1 MNFLY
6 PNMLWCLFALA
17 IPIVIHLFNFRRHK
31 IVYFSNTATLKTIE
45 QENAKTK
52 KLKYIIALI
61 MRMLFIAGLVF
72 AFAYPYNPEQKL
84 RTDDADNLVAVYI
97 DNSMSMHSQSSEIS
111 LIEDARSSARK
122 MVSNISPSQR
132 FVLLTNSHQPDNEYP
147 MNQDEMLMSVDAM
160 QTEASPLMFNN
171 LYENLQ
177 MIMKRNCFESA
188 SLFMYSDFQENM
200 MNMEGLV
207 ADSAIQIVAMPLAS
221 DYQQNIYIDT
231 VWLSSPILQKG
242 LANEINVRIVNESG
256 KEINGLPVNFE
267 IDGKS
272 VAFNTIDIP
281 TNGKNDV
288 AMQFIINDDNHGFIS
303 GTDAIHRV
311 SSYPASVSINDY
323 PITFDD
329 TYNFVLNVRPII
341 KIVELTS
348 NDSDVK
354 TRFIASQPSSPIV
367 TLFSNDSLFDYHS
380 VDPRRIDQQYLSD
393 CQMIIIDGDANLN
406 ETMWQTIRDF
416 ANDGGSVVVFPSE
429 VFEGSNNSEFSNDTL
444 SISTIAFQHPFFD
457 DIFVNIPNN
466 ADLPKVYKHV
476 QIDKKRFHNT
486 LSLISLQNGTSFFTL
501 SKIGSGNIFCFASQL
516 GKDWTNFADN
526 SLFVPIMYKIAMLG
540 GQMSRLSY
548 TLGVDKDLTIND
560 LTAFSEGDIRIHDE
574 KGNLEMIPM
583 VEMRNNRALIRL
595 YDELPGAGF
604 YTINKGDEVIETTA
618 WNDNRKESKMKFLDR
633 EEVDKLLKDK
643 GLNVLAVMKANEIHS
658 DDVMEMMV
666 RRSMLWKSFILLSL
680 ITMLIE
686 ILVLRFWK

>member
-1 MNFLY
+1 
-6 PNMLWCLFALA
+6 MLFGLFALA
-17 IPIVIHLFNFRRHK
+17 IPIIIHLFNFRRHK

-52 KLKYIIALI
+52 KLKYIISLI

-84 RTDDADNLVAVYI
+84 KVDDADNLVAVYI

-111 LIEDARSSARK
+111 LIEDARASARK
-122 MVSNISPSQR
+122 IVSNISPSQR
-132 FVLLTNSHQPDNEYP
+132 FVLLTNSRQPDNEYP
-147 MNQDEMLMSVDAM
+147 MNQDEMLMSIDAM
-160 QTEASPLMFNN
+160 QTEASPMSFNN

-177 MIMKRNCFESA
+177 MIMKRNGFKSA
-188 SLFMYSDFQENM
+188 SLFMYSDFQDNM
-200 MNMEGLV
+200 MSVDGLV
-207 ADSAIQIVAMPLAS
+207 ADSAIQLVAMPLKS

-242 LANEINVRIVNESG
+242 LANEINVRVVNESG
-256 KEINGLPVNFE
+256 KDINGLPVNFE

-281 TNGKNDV
+281 ANGKNEV
-288 AMQFIINDDNHGFIS
+288 AMQFVLHDS
-303 GTDAIHRV
+303 GENNAT
-311 SSYPASVSINDY
+311 VSINDY

-341 KIVELTS
+341 KIVELS
-348 NDSDVK
+348 AGVGDLSIK
-354 TRFIASQPSSPIV
+354 
-367 TLFSNDSLFDYHS
+367 TLFSNDSLFDYQ
-380 VDPRRIDQQYLSD
+380 VMNPYRIDQQYLSD
-393 CQMIIIDGDANLN
+393 CQMVVVDGEANLN
-406 ETMWQTIRDF
+406 ETMWQTIIDF
-416 ANDGGSVVVFPSE
+416 ANNGGSVVVFPSE
-429 VFEGSNNSEFSNDTL
+429 VSDKSNLSDDTL
-444 SISTIAFQHPFFD
+444 SISTISSHHEFFS

-476 QIDKKRFHNT
+476 QIDKKRFSNT
-486 LSLISLQNGTSFFTL
+486 LTLISLQNGTSFFTL
-501 SKIGSGNIFCFASQL
+501 SKIGGGNVFSIASQF

-526 SLFVPIMYKIAMLG
+526 ALFVPIMYKVAMLG
-540 GQMSRLSY
+540 GQMGRLSY
-548 TLGVDKDLTIND
+548 TLGVDKDILIND
-560 LTAFSEGDIRIHDE
+560 LTAFSDGDVRIRDAQ
-574 KGNLEMIPM
+574 GSFEMIPI

-604 YTINKGDEVIETTA
+604 YTVNKGDEVIETTA
-618 WNDNRKESKMKFLDR
+618 WNDSRKESKMKFLDR

-643 GLNVLAVMKANEIHS
+643 GLNVLAVMKADEIHS
-658 DDVMEMMV
+658 NDMMEMMV
-666 RRSMLWKSFILLSL
+666 RRSMLWKSFIILALISL
-680 ITMLIE
+680 LIE

>member
-17 IPIVIHLFNFRRHK
+17 IPIIIHLFNFRRHK

-84 RTDDADNLVAVYI
+84 KTDDADNLVAVYI

-111 LIEDARSSARK
+111 LIEDARTSARK

-132 FVLLTNSHQPDNEYP
+132 FVLLTNSRQLDNEYP
-147 MNQDEMLMSVDAM
+147 MNQDEMLMSIDAM

-177 MIMKRNCFESA
+177 MIMKRNGFKSA

-200 MNMEGLV
+200 MNMDGLV
-207 ADSAIQIVAMPLAS
+207 ADSAIQIVAMPLKS

-231 VWLSSPILQKG
+231 VWLSSPILQKD
-242 LANEINVRIVNESG
+242 LANEINVRIVNESD
-256 KEINGLPVNFE
+256 KEIKGLPVNFE
-267 IDGKS
+267 INGKAL
-272 VAFNTIDIP
+272 AFNTIDIHA
-281 TNGKNDV
+281 NGKNEV
-288 AMQFIINDDNHGFIS
+288 SMQFIIDSNNHGDIL
-303 GTDAIHRV
+303 GRDAIHRI
-311 SSYPASVSINDY
+311 SSMATVSINDF

-341 KIVELTS
+341 KIVELGGGE
-348 NDSDVK
+348 
-354 TRFIASQPSSPIV
+354 SPIA
-367 TLFSNDSLFDYHS
+367 TLFSNDSLFDYHAI
-380 VDPRRIDQQYLSD
+380 DPRRIDQQYLTD
-393 CQMIIIDGDANLN
+393 CQMIIVDGDANLN
-406 ETMWQTIRDF
+406 ETMWQEIIDF

-429 VFEGSNNSEFSNDTL
+429 ESERSVNSEFSDDTL
-444 SISTIAFQHPFFD
+444 SVSTIASQHDFFS

-466 ADLPKVYKHV
+466 ADLPKVYMHV
-476 QIDKKRFHNT
+476 QIDNKHFDNT
-486 LSLISLQNGTSFFTL
+486 LTLISLQNGTSFFTL
-501 SKIGSGNIFCFASQL
+501 SKVGNGNIFSFASQL

-540 GQMSRLSY
+540 GQMNRLSY
-548 TLGVDKDLTIND
+548 TLGIDKDIAIAG
-560 LTAFSEGDIRIHDE
+560 LTAFSEGDIHIRDE
-574 KGNLEMIPM
+574 KGDFEMIPM
-583 VEMRNNRALIRL
+583 VEMRNNRALVRL
-595 YDELPGAGF
+595 YDELPGAGL
-604 YTINKGDEVIETTA
+604 YTINKGDDVIETTA
-618 WNDNRKESKMKFLDR
+618 WNENRKESKMEFLDR
-633 EEVDKLLKDK
+633 EEVDKILKNN
-643 GLNVLAVMKANEIHS
+643 GLNVLAVMKADEIHS

-666 RRSMLWKSFILLSL
+666 RRSMMWKSFIILALISL
-680 ITMLIE
+680 LIE

>member
-1 MNFLY
+1 
-6 PNMLWCLFALA
+6 MLFGLFALA
-17 IPIVIHLFNFRRHK
+17 IPIIIHLFNFRRHK

-52 KLKYIIALI
+52 KLKYIISLI

-84 RTDDADNLVAVYI
+84 KVDDADNLVAVYI

-111 LIEDARSSARK
+111 LIEDARASARK
-122 MVSNISPSQR
+122 IVSNISPSQR
-132 FVLLTNSHQPDNEYP
+132 FVLLTNSRQPDNEYP
-147 MNQDEMLMSVDAM
+147 MNQDEMLMSIDAM
-160 QTEASPLMFNN
+160 QTEASPMSFNN

-177 MIMKRNCFESA
+177 MIMKRNGFKSA
-188 SLFMYSDFQENM
+188 SLFMYSDFQDNM
-200 MNMEGLV
+200 MSVDGLV
-207 ADSAIQIVAMPLAS
+207 ADSAIQLVAMPLKS

-242 LANEINVRIVNESG
+242 LANEINVRVVNESG
-256 KEINGLPVNFE
+256 KDINGLPVNFE

-281 TNGKNDV
+281 ANGKNEV
-288 AMQFIINDDNHGFIS
+288 AMQFVLHDS
-303 GTDAIHRV
+303 GENNAT
-311 SSYPASVSINDY
+311 VSINDY

-341 KIVELTS
+341 KIVELS
-348 NDSDVK
+348 AGVGDLSIK
-354 TRFIASQPSSPIV
+354 
-367 TLFSNDSLFDYHS
+367 TLFSDDSLFDYQ
-380 VDPRRIDQQYLSD
+380 VMNPYRIDQQFLSD
-393 CQMIIIDGDANLN
+393 CQMVVVDGDADLN
-406 ETMWQTIRDF
+406 ETMWQTIIDF
-416 ANDGGSVVVFPSE
+416 ANNGGSVVVFPSE
-429 VFEGSNNSEFSNDTL
+429 VSDKSYLSDDTL
-444 SISTIAFQHPFFD
+444 SISTISSHHEFFS

-476 QIDKKRFHNT
+476 QIDKKRFSNT
-486 LSLISLQNGTSFFTL
+486 LTLISLQNGTSFFTL
-501 SKIGSGNIFCFASQL
+501 SKIGGGNVFSIASQF

-526 SLFVPIMYKIAMLG
+526 ALFVPIMYKVAMLG
-540 GQMSRLSY
+540 GQMGRLSY
-548 TLGVDKDLTIND
+548 TLGVDKDILIND
-560 LTAFSEGDIRIHDE
+560 LTAFSDGDVRIRDAQ
-574 KGNLEMIPM
+574 GSFEMIPI

-604 YTINKGDEVIETTA
+604 YTVNKGDEVIETTA
-618 WNDNRKESKMKFLDR
+618 WNDSRKESKMKFLDR

-643 GLNVLAVMKANEIHS
+643 GLNVLAVMKADEIHS
-658 DDVMEMMV
+658 NDMMEMMV
-666 RRSMLWKSFILLSL
+666 RRSMLWKSFIILALISL
-680 ITMLIE
+680 LIE

>member
-1 MNFLY
+1 MSFLY

-17 IPIVIHLFNFRRHK
+17 IPIIIHLFNFRRHK

-72 AFAYPYNPEQKL
+72 AFAYPYNPDQKL
-84 RTDDADNLVAVYI
+84 KTDDADNLVAVYI

-111 LIEDARSSARK
+111 LIEDARSSARAL
-122 MVSNISPSQR
+122 VSNISPSQR
-132 FVLLTNSHQPDNEYP
+132 FVLLTNSRQLDNEYP
-147 MNQDEMLMSVDAM
+147 MNQDEMLMSIDAM
-160 QTEASPLMFNN
+160 QTEASPLTFNN

-177 MIMKRNCFESA
+177 MIMKRNGFKSA

-200 MNMEGLV
+200 MNMEGV
-207 ADSAIQIVAMPLAS
+207 AADSAIQIVAMPLKS

-231 VWLSSPILQKG
+231 VWLSSPILQKD
-242 LANEINVRIVNESG
+242 LANEINVRVVNEND
-256 KEINGLPVNFE
+256 KEIKGLPVNFE
-267 IDGKS
+267 IEGKS

-281 TNGKNDV
+281 ANGKNEV
-288 AMQFIINDDNHGFIS
+288 AMQFIIDNDNPNDIQ

-311 SSYPASVSINDY
+311 SSHMATVSINDY

-341 KIVELTS
+341 KIVELS
-348 NDSDVK
+348 ANNGDVA
-354 TRFIASQPSSPIV
+354 IN
-367 TLFSNDSLFDYHS
+367 TLFANDSLFEYHAI
-380 VDPRRIDQQYLSD
+380 DPRRIDQQYLAD
-393 CQMIIIDGDANLN
+393 CQMVIVDGDADIN
-406 ETMWQTIRDF
+406 ETMWQSIIDF

-429 VFEGSNNSEFSNDTL
+429 RTENSNNYEFSNDTL
-444 SISTIAFQHPFFD
+444 SISLIASQHDFFN
-457 DIFVNIPNN
+457 DIFVNIPTN
-466 ADLPKVYKHV
+466 ADLPKVYKHI
-476 QIDKKRFHNT
+476 QIDKKQFSNALT
-486 LSLISLQNGTSFFTL
+486 LISLQNGTSFFTL
-501 SKIGSGNIFCFASQL
+501 SKIGSGNVFSFASQL

-540 GQMSRLSY
+540 GQMNRLSY
-548 TLGVDKDLTIND
+548 TLGVDKDLTVND
-560 LTAFSEGDIRIHDE
+560 LTAFSEGDIRIRDAQ
-574 KGNLEMIPM
+574 GNFEMIPM

-604 YTINKGDEVIETTA
+604 YAINKGDEVIETTA
-618 WNDNRKESKMKFLDR
+618 WNENRKESKMKYLDR
-633 EEVDKLLKDK
+633 EEVDKLLKDN
-643 GLNVLAVMKANEIHS
+643 GLNVLAVMKADEIHS

-666 RRSMLWKSFILLSL
+666 RRSMMWKSFIILALISL
-680 ITMLIE
+680 LIE